1 MLMEAARLEREHAL
15 DSGGQ
20 GAGEGVVEE
29 VQLLQRGQ
37 GPQRGRQRAIE
48 VVAVR
53 AQQLQRRPRCT
64 RHTERGETP
73 GAKVSAVHVSHPE
86 KRGALYRSDSQTQAT
101 ARVDELVI
109 MLSIPAHIRSAVCML
124 YAEDDGG

>member
-1 MLMEAARLEREHAL
+1 MLVEAARLEREHAL

-29 VQLLQRGQ
+29 VQLLQRSQ
-37 GPQRGRQRAIE
+37 GPQRGRQRAVE

-64 RHTERGETP
+64 GHTERGETWRVRVHLR
-73 GAKVSAVHVSHPE
+73 KVATVQVP
-86 KRGALYRSDSQTQAT
+86 RLRLGGVLYRSDSQTQAT
-101 ARVDELVI
+101 ARVDELVV
-109 MLSIPAHIRSAVCML
+109 MLSIPCTYAICSLHAVC
-124 YAEDDGG
+124 